1 MNFSLFLFLS
11 EIKKSSN
18 HKKVRESIIFEDIE
32 HNQIIDFIKGTDLP
46 EDMIG
51 NKALIN
57 HIKTMKDFNFKN
69 FKVALYNQSSTR
81 MPNWMKKDE
90 FQEEASKAIKEYSF
104 LGEQIQTP
112 MRSIFSNGKEIFG
125 RKAELG
131 NSGLDEGLFLS
142 EESYSLLKKNGEKA
156 PRVYISGNILDEN
169 GNEKIRDFPALI
181 IYLFSISYRSG
192 EGYCVPF
199 NFPCVGLSLSF
210 PIIEAQKGLGAD
222 ELKKYFKES
231 KESVSL
237 NAVAQYHQL
246 DLWDENEEDYY
257 G

>member
-1 MNFSLFLFLS
+1 MVL
-11 EIKKSSN
+11 KKSTKYTKIIWWDIST
-18 HKKVRESIIFEDIE
+18 KLYWTDSIWKF
-32 HNQIIDFIKGTDLP
+32 TLP
-46 EDMIG
+46 
-51 NKALIN
+51 
-57 HIKTMKDFNFKN
+57 
-69 FKVALYNQSSTR
+69 Y
-81 MPNWMKKDE
+81 
-90 FQEEASKAIKEYSF
+90 
-104 LGEQIQTP
+104 
-112 MRSIFSNGKEIFG
+112 
-125 RKAELG
+125 
-131 NSGLDEGLFLS
+131 LDNGLFF
-142 EESYSLLKKNGEKA
+142 LKPLKVIKFMDWFLQN
-156 PRVYISGNILDEN
+156 
-169 GNEKIRDFPALI
+169 FPALI